1 MLNPPLNEL
10 KQIVK
15 TTRIKNNYSQILLKM
30 QEQKKLEIDF

>member
-1 MLNPPLNEL
+1 MLNPSLNEL

>member
-15 TTRIKNNYSQILLKM
+15 TIRIKNNYSQILLTM
-30 QEQKKLEIDF
+30 QEQMMIK